1 MIRFLVCGD
10 VKAPQRKNGDAGI
23 DFFVPNWSQEFMCRL
38 IAENNVFDVFENET
52 GERSDIQI
60 GKKIKLEA
68 GADIRIPSMVRALIP
83 EVGAE
88 IIDSSYEGEM
98 NLHVF
103 NASNTSVEIDFGQK
117 LVQGVPIVIDTDPIE
132 VLDSETVSVEKFYSG
147 HDHSRGEGKFGST
160 GLL

>member
-1 MIRFLVCGD
+1 MSNKSGVAFNQ
-10 VKAPQRKNGDAGI
+10 K
-23 DFFVPNWSQEFMCRL
+23 L
-38 IAENNVFDVFENET
+38 I
-52 GERSDIQI
+52 
-60 GKKIKLEA
+60 
-68 GADIRIPSMVRALIP
+68 
-83 EVGAE
+83 VGAE